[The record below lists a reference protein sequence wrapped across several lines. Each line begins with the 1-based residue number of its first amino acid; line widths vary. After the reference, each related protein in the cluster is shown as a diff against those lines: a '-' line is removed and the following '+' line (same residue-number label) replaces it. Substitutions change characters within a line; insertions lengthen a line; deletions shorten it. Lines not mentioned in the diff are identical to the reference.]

1 MSSACGKKGPPLAP
15 VRIGPAPPGQ
25 LRVRQ
30 IGPEVVLSAVL
41 PGTRNDHSRLGPD
54 AAVRVLRLQSTG
66 TLRPEAVSE
75 RYLVQQFQK
84 QAATIASLTGED
96 LRRSLVR
103 GRFVFGDGEVAKAT
117 ATAEGA
123 PPRFLYALQIV
134 EGKNSRSPLRVPT
147 QIEIGSPPPAPVD
160 LRAEAA
166 EGAVRLEWTPGA
178 GPAAAAAPES
188 AGQVTPPDT
197 SPPGGQ
203 EPPAGQAPGAGQPPA
218 AAAPPTRGFN
228 VYRKEAGDSAVPED
242 PLNPKPLAQPSFVD
256 TTFRYDVGYVYFVRA
271 VDSPKGTLRESVA
284 SPPVEV
290 RPHDRFAPAAPTGL
304 AVAVE
309 GAVIRVY
316 WFPNAEPDLA
326 GYRVYRRTT
335 KEKEPVR
342 IGETPA
348 TETSFIDPGTVPGVR
363 YHYSVSA
370 VDGADPVN
378 ESPRSEERS
387 ELLSGGGAE

>member
-1 MSSACGKKGPPLAP
+1 MCPACGKKGPPLPP
-15 VRIGPAPPGQ
+15 VRIGPSPPGQ

-30 IGPEVVLSAVL
+30 IGPEVVLSAAL
-41 PGTRNDHSRLGPD
+41 PGTRNDHSHLGPD
-54 AAVRVLRLQSTG
+54 ASVRVLRLQSTG

-96 LRRSLVR
+96 LRRSMVR
-103 GRFVFGDGEVAKAT
+103 GRFVFADAEATKAT
-117 ATAEGA
+117 PTAEGA
-123 PPRFLYALQIV
+123 PARFLYALQIV

-147 QIEIGSPPPAPVD
+147 QIEVGSPPPTPVD

-166 EGAVRLEWTPGA
+166 EGEVRLEWTPGA
-178 GPAAAAAPES
+178 GPAEQS
-188 AGQVTPPDT
+188 
-197 SPPGGQ
+197 
-203 EPPAGQAPGAGQPPA
+203 PPAGETPPSGEPPVAGQKPA
-218 AAAPPTRGFN
+218 VALPPTRGFN
-228 VYRKEAGDSAVPED
+228 VYRTEAGDSATPED
-242 PLNPKPLAQPSFVD
+242 PLNPRPLTQLSFID

-271 VDSPKGTLRESVA
+271 VDSSKGMLRESLA

-290 RPHDRFAPAAPTGL
+290 KPHDHFAPAAPTGL

-326 GYRVYRRTT
+326 GYRVYRRTAD
-335 KEKEPVR
+335 EKEAVR

-348 TETSFIDPGTVPGVR
+348 TETSFIDPGALPGVR

-387 ELLSGGGAE
+387 EMLSGGGAE